1 MPFADLHCDTISRLH
16 QRRRAGET
24 LGLRDG
30 QRMHINLEKLKRSG
44 YALQNFALSL
54 WTWRK
59 PRTPGGLC

>member
-30 QRMHINLEKLKRSG
+30 QA
-44 YALQNFALSL
+44 ALAPL
-54 WTWRK
+54 REYM
-59 PRTPGGLC
+59 GD

>member
-44 YALQNFALSL
+44 YALQNFALFVDL
-54 WTWRK
+54 A
-59 PRTPGGLC
+59 